1 METFSARISLEFAA
15 AENASASSGVA
26 PMPEWA
32 DISREQQN
40 MILKLDLA
48 VNQSSVLVSPR
59 QTGASETAAQT
70 TAKPQYRHRVLGI
83 KTLRALPNEPGFI
96 WQLPSRLHYVVWCPG
111 GQTKVPT

>member
-48 VNQSSVLVSPR
+48 VNQSSVL
-59 QTGASETAAQT
+59 ASLEHQ
-70 TAKPQYRHRVLGI
+70 KL
-83 KTLRALPNEPGFI
+83 LRRLRPN
-96 WQLPSRLHYVVWCPG
+96 PSIAIG
-111 GQTKVPT
+111 S